1 MKLKRITVALLAAVV
16 TVSSFTINAFADS
29 GSDKIAVST
38 ENDTYSDGNEDIEM
52 PPETSDERIY
62 VKCTSL
68 VDLQSDHPYE
78 DDSDITYVYTDK
90 SCNNL
95 KITFSED
102 TEFENRY
109 DYLTVYDGNDNEIGK
124 YSGTELAGGSVKVP
138 GNTAKLRLT
147 SDGVGNCYGFKV
159 DSVENIDNVP
169 KQGDPEYDYILSDNG
184 TDDDG
189 NPIYSIEQYRGAGGN
204 VVIPSEINGLK
215 VTAIRYGAFKECT
228 TLKSVTI
235 PDSVTSIG
243 ASAFSYCR
251 NLTSVTLSNGVTSID
266 WGAFNCTG
274 LTSITIPDS
283 MTWIGEMVFGNCTN
297 LKNVTI
303 PNSVTSIGSSAFSDC
318 TSLISITLPD
328 SVKEI
333 CSSAF
338 SGCTSLTSITI
349 PESVTDIYGSA
360 FEGCTN
366 LTDITIP
373 SSVTRIDGGVFSG
386 CTSLTEIKVATD
398 NSSYASV
405 NGVLYDKDK
414 TIVICYPTGKKDK
427 SYKIIAGVT
436 EIGYEAFENNT
447 SLTSVTIPSSV
458 TNIGSYAFSGCIS
471 LTGITI
477 PDGVTC
483 IGSYAFSGC
492 TGLASITIPN
502 SVTNICRG
510 AFSYCT
516 SLTSINILDG
526 VTDIEESGF
535 EGCKSLID
543 ITIPGSVTSI
553 GRWAFRGCASLTGV
567 TIPGS
572 VTGIGDEAFGYYW
585 DENNGYI
592 KNDNF
597 KIIYTKNTAGHRYAV
612 ENGFTDEAC
621 LITEELSDGALKID
635 QYAGN
640 DKKYVI
646 PAKIGGKSVTAID
659 DYAFRGCDKLESVTI
674 PNGVTEIGRY
684 AFWGCTSLASI
695 TIPNS
700 VTSIGAGAFEGC
712 TSLKNVVIPAGTTYI
727 GNHAFGF
734 YEYIHGGNNERWR
747 KVDGFKI
754 NYTKNTYGHHYA
766 TMNGFSDET
775 CVVTE
780 ELEDG
785 TIRIAKFA
793 SATSEYTIPSVM
805 NGKKVTEIG
814 QNAFSYCT
822 QLTRV
827 TIPDSVTK
835 IGYDAFYECRSL
847 KSITIPKN
855 VNSIDDRAFAYIG
868 PFGERV
874 DNFKIYCYSGTTGEQ
889 YAKKWNYDYELLA
902 DEPTLAKVSGV
913 KLGGRAADALRIN
926 WTKNANADGYI
937 VEMYQNGKWERVAK
951 ITNSNTTTYRKAG
964 LKAGT
969 VYNFRVKAYKMND
982 RTAVYSDYSAT
993 VAAMTNPSVMTGTK
1007 LGGRAADALR
1017 INWTKNASADGYIV
1031 EMYQGNKWVRVAKIT
1046 SNSTTTFRKAGLKA
1060 SSVYKFRVKAY
1071 KMEGKTAVY
1080 GAYSATVA
1088 ARTNPSVIKGAKLG
1102 GRAADALRINWTKNA
1117 SADGYIVEM
1126 YQGNKWV
1133 RVAKITNSNTTTF
1146 RKAGLKASSVYKFRV
1161 SAYKMSG
1168 KTALYGNYSAT
1179 VTARTNPSAVKG
1191 VKIAG
1196 KAKDALRVNWT
1207 KNTSAQGYIVE
1218 MYKGGKWVRVA
1229 KITNGNTTTFRKAG
1243 LAKNTTY
1250 KFRVC
1255 AYYMSGKTALYGNY
1269 GSVSGKTA
1277 AK

>member
-124 YSGTELAGGSVKVP
+124 YSGNELAGGSVKVP

-913 KLGGRAADALRIN
+913 KLA
-926 WTKNANADGYI
+926 
-937 VEMYQNGKWERVAK
+937 
-951 ITNSNTTTYRKAG
+951 
-964 LKAGT
+964 
-969 VYNFRVKAYKMND
+969 
-982 RTAVYSDYSAT
+982 
-993 VAAMTNPSVMTGTK
+993 
-1007 LGGRAADALR
+1007 GRAADALR

-1031 EMYQGNKWVRVAKIT
+1031 EMYQGGKWSRVAKIT
-1046 SNSTTTFRKAGLKA
+1046 SN
-1060 SSVYKFRVKAY
+1060 
-1071 KMEGKTAVY
+1071 
-1080 GAYSATVA
+1080 
-1088 ARTNPSVIKGAKLG
+1088 
-1102 GRAADALRINWTKNA
+1102 
-1117 SADGYIVEM
+1117 
-1126 YQGNKWV
+1126 
-1133 RVAKITNSNTTTF
+1133 NTTTF

-1161 SAYKMSG
+1161 SAYKMCG

-1179 VTARTNPSAVKG
+1179 VTSRTNPSVVKG

-1243 LAKNTTY
+1243 L
-1250 KFRVC
+1250 C
-1255 AYYMSGKTALYGNY
+1255 G
-1269 GSVSGKTA
+1269 TA
-1277 AK
+1277 AVISPIGKIVDHGKEILIPSGMEEMGPVTKKLYDTLTGIQMGRIEAPEGWIKRIL

>member
-913 KLGGRAADALRIN
+913 KLAGRAADALRIN
-926 WTKNANADGYI
+926 WTKNASADGYI
-937 VEMYQNGKWERVAK
+937 VEMYQGGKWSRVAK
-951 ITNSNTTTYRKAG
+951 ITSNNTTTFRKAG

-969 VYNFRVKAYKMND
+969 AYKFRVRAYKMSGK
-982 RTAVYSDYSAT
+982 TALYGNYSAT
-993 VAAMTNPSVMTGTK
+993 VAARTNPSVITGAK

-1060 SSVYKFRVKAY
+1060 SSVYKFRV
-1071 KMEGKTAVY
+1071 
-1080 GAYSATVA
+1080 
-1088 ARTNPSVIKGAKLG
+1088 
-1102 GRAADALRINWTKNA
+1102 
-1117 SADGYIVEM
+1117 
-1126 YQGNKWV
+1126 
-1133 RVAKITNSNTTTF
+1133 
-1146 RKAGLKASSVYKFRV
+1146 
-1161 SAYKMSG
+1161 SAYKMCG

-1179 VTARTNPSAVKG
+1179 VTSRTNPSVVKG

-1250 KFRVC
+1250 KFRVR
-1255 AYYMSGKTALYGNY
+1255 AYHMSGKTALYGNY